1 MDIIHADADR
11 NEIGFIRDFKKFDA
25 EISQT
30 PKLDRN
36 QFVLTMDEDDY
47 LESGITDEDFVY
59 IPFSEFGGQ
68 VDEIKHASKQGQVT
82 ISGATWRGLLCR
94 KIVEPPTGAPYL
106 TISKTEPNKA
116 LKMLIGDRFG
126 DFFDV
131 GGEEIKDAVVSGEF
145 RFQTLLD
152 AIVSSFSDA
161 RLEISCIYDNIQK
174 KVRVFPRMVSDYSSL
189 VDLSQDYG
197 VHMTTKLGGVSTY
210 NHIIALGRG
219 ELTEREVVHLYRL
232 ENGTITETSPGN
244 LGLADRVTTFDYP
257 NAESRDELIK
267 SAKKQLEALA
277 PMRSIE
283 MDTSEMGVSLELGD
297 LVSGRDRV
305 TGLVTTKAISNVIL
319 TIAASGEKLETKV
332 G

>member
-1 MDIIHADADR
+1 MDIIHADAER
-11 NEIGFIRDFKKFDA
+11 HEIGFIQDFTKFDA

-30 PKLDRN
+30 PTLDRN

-47 LESGITDEDFVY
+47 LESGITDGAFVY

-94 KIVEPPTGAPYL
+94 KIVEPTTGAAYL
-106 TISKTEPNKA
+106 TINKTEPNKA
-116 LKMLIGDRFG
+116 LQTLIGDRFG

-131 GGEEIKDAVVSGEF
+131 GGEEIKGAVVSGEF

-161 RLEISCIYDNIQK
+161 HLEISCIYDNIQK
-174 KVRVFPRMVSDYSSL
+174 KVRVFPRKVSDYSSL

-219 ELTEREVVHLYRL
+219 ELT
-232 ENGTITETSPGN
+232 P
-244 LGLADRVTTFDYP
+244 
-257 NAESRDELIK
+257 
-267 SAKKQLEALA
+267 SAKSCICTDWK
-277 PMRSIE
+277 
-283 MDTSEMGVSLELGD
+283 
-297 LVSGRDRV
+297 
-305 TGLVTTKAISNVIL
+305 TGQSQRRAQAISVSR
-319 TIAASGEKLETKV
+319 IA
-332 G
+332 